1 MTAGLFATLAMTH
14 VGPLAES
21 PVSARAASVPNA
33 AVRFWMK
40 PAPSFSSML
49 ARPRSKSG
57 SDLVICAVNSSNSC
71 KGSRVET

>member
-1 MTAGLFATLAMTH
+1 MTGGLFATLAMTH
-14 VGPLAES
+14 VGPLVES
-21 PVSARAASVPNA
+21 PVSAKADSVPNA

-40 PAPSFSSML
+40 PAPSFSSIV

-57 SDLVICAVNSSNSC
+57 SDLVICAVSSSNNC